1 LIWLIKHAMRAMM
14 PRTDRL
20 PGIADT
26 DLDGFLRGMRHD
38 SDLLYWSGLVLGAVI
53 FSLTPLLTLGI
64 PLPTFLLPAKVVER
78 HADRLLSHR
87 SYLLRQGV
95 LLVRLSAGL
104 CWGKDERV
112 RACFALAPYAH
123 DPGTFRQT

>member
-1 LIWLIKHAMRAMM
+1 LIWLIKHAMYAMM
-14 PRTDRL
+14 PRTEQL

-26 DLDGFLRGMRHD
+26 DLDGFLRGMRRD
-38 SDLLYWSGLVLGAVI
+38 ADITYWLGLVLGSVI
-53 FSLTPLLTLGI
+53 FAFTPVITLGI
-64 PLPTFLLPAKVVER
+64 PLPTFLLPHKLVER
-78 HADRLLSHR
+78 HANRLLSHS

-95 LLVRLSAGL
+95 SLVRLSAGM
-104 CWGKDERV
+104 CWGKDDRV